1 MSEDSKHF
9 HTSWN
14 QRKSTQL
21 ELFLLLYCHNKCLLF
36 IFIAFRLFPSL
47 QRADFCLKRSI
58 LSNIISR
65 AGHEL
70 LPSSQSRWETKQK
83 KAAQVSYFFTIRC
96 YRIRS
101 DFIRCLRLGC
111 YWIQVS
117 RFGCYRT
124 WIWHIETPFECPS
137 SISRRVPVW
146 LNLAILPFAAIPYGD
161 ESRTNILLYVW
172 SLLLELFAHLL
183 NLTLEIPVHW
193 EQLLASKLV
202 IIGLHRPV
210 ISSWDLILGQIPN
223 PWYEISVLEAKVK
236 CLANR

>member
-1 MSEDSKHF
+1 MLVSNREKKELPTNF
-9 HTSWN
+9 N
-14 QRKSTQL
+14 PRKTKAQQAFSHELKPEESQSTQL

-47 QRADFCLKRSI
+47 LRADFCLKRSI

-101 DFIRCLRLGC
+101 YFIRCLRLGC
-111 YWIQVS
+111 YWIQVY

-124 WIWHIETPFECPS
+124 WILHI
-137 SISRRVPVW
+137 
-146 LNLAILPFAAIPYGD
+146 
-161 ESRTNILLYVW
+161 
-172 SLLLELFAHLL
+172 
-183 NLTLEIPVHW
+183 
-193 EQLLASKLV
+193 
-202 IIGLHRPV
+202 
-210 ISSWDLILGQIPN
+210 
-223 PWYEISVLEAKVK
+223 
-236 CLANR
+236 